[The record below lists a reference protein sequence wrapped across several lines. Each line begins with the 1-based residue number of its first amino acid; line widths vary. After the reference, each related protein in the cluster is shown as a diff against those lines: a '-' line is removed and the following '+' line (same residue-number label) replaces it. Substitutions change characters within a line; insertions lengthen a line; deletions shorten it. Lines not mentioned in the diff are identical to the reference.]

1 MSRLRASASMM
12 RPASIPLPPEEKQL
26 REISMKKRPTK
37 KLLMS
42 NLKFEATEE
51 IWATGTLYLRDPKG
65 MRARTVLGN
74 LIFRKFCSVAIS
86 PLM

>member
-1 MSRLRASASMM
+1 MSKLRASASMM

-26 REISMKKRPTK
+26 REISVKKRPTK

-42 NLKFEATEE
+42 NLKFEATED

-65 MRARTVLGN
+65 MSQTPNV
-74 LIFRKFCSVAIS
+74 RKIIYKH
-86 PLM
+86 